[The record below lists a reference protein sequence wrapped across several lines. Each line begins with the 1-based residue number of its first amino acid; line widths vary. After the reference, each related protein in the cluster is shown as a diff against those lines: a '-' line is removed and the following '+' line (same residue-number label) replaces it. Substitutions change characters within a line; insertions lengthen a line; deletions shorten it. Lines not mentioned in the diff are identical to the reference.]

1 MQLTES
7 LTPHNEMGHGMNT
20 KPTIPANYDLN
31 SRHRFVL
38 TIAIAV
44 LIGCGTMLSSG
55 CADSNAEKT
64 PVQPAAKDPPAATS
78 NVAAAIYVPL
88 ATAANDDPQDVE
100 HETTDKP
107 ASGVLGTASK
117 IIEKAKSKGGSTA
130 SGASKWVQ
138 DKISGATEAGN
149 QTADDTLQWANQTY
163 DSLKSQGL
171 TTAKSTSEWLGQ
183 DWSNMESWEYKV
195 ITLAGTDDELAE
207 QLNAFGKQGWE
218 CFNTQ
223 PKGEITRFYL
233 KKPTFSYLRQLPFK
247 DVIKL
252 IPMMNSGEK

>member
-1 MQLTES
+1 
-7 LTPHNEMGHGMNT
+7 MGHGMNT
-20 KPTIPANYDLN
+20 KPTKPANYDVN

-38 TIAIAV
+38 AIAIAV
-44 LIGCGTMLSSG
+44 LIGCGTMLGSG
-55 CADSNAEKT
+55 CADSNAAK
-64 PVQPAAKDPPAATS
+64 PPIQPAEKESPAANSNLAATTYAPPAT
-78 NVAAAIYVPL
+78 VA
-88 ATAANDDPQDVE
+88 NNDPQDVQD
-100 HETTDKP
+100 ETTDKP

-117 IIEKAKSKGGSTA
+117 LLEKAKSKGGSTA

-149 QTADDTLQWANQTY
+149 QSADETLEWANQTY

-207 QLNAFGKQGWE
+207 KLNAFGKQGWE
-218 CFNTQ
+218 CFNTEA
-223 PKGEITRFYL
+223 KSEGTRFYL

-252 IPMMNSGEK
+252 IPMMNNPGEK